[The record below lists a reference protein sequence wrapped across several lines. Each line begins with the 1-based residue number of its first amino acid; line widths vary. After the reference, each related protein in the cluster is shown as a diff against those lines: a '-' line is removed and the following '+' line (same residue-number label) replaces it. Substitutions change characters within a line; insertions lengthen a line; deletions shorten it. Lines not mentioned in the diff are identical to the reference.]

1 MFTVFNRLQV
11 AVVRSDQN
19 ELEICRGE
27 LAEQH
32 RTLAL
37 MARTLNSSRSSK
49 RAVETGILEKRL
61 KEQLI
66 SLEVNKK
73 LKKKTG
79 ISGRIGL
86 TIKIVEK
93 ISKKFGLQ
101 R

>member
-1 MFTVFNRLQV
+1 M

-66 SLEVNKK
+66 SLEVSEYHENKVFSFFSNFFNSTFF
-73 LKKKTG
+73 LG
-79 ISGRIGL
+79 
-86 TIKIVEK
+86 
-93 ISKKFGLQ
+93 
-101 R
+101 

>member
-1 MFTVFNRLQV
+1 M

-66 SLEVNKK
+66 SLEVSEFHENEVFYFFFQ
-73 LKKKTG
+73 
-79 ISGRIGL
+79 IYSIRP
-86 TIKIVEK
+86 
-93 ISKKFGLQ
+93 FF
-101 R
+101 